1 MMESDK
7 VYVVMET
14 VIETDVIDEYSDADT
29 NLYGLY
35 YKHEDALAAV
45 RERIKELL
53 DKPYYVYGASV
64 SDKHVEISCDGD
76 IAIWGARANEYE
88 VRIEYAIDSREIK

>member
-1 MMESDK
+1 MENNK

-14 VIETDVIDEYSDADT
+14 VIETDTTNIDCSDADT

-53 DKPYYVYGASV
+53 DKPYYVCGTQAF
-64 SDKHVEISCDGD
+64 DKHVETLCDGD
-76 IAIWGARANEYE
+76 ITIWCARTNEYE
-88 VRIEYAIDSREIK
+88 IRREYGIDSREIK